1 MAKFSKSEGGGGE
14 WIDKKTLSNGDFAK
28 LVTEA
33 LPMTKDYQGKS
44 VTQIVAKIRIK
55 GDAGESKNFAI
66 NPATKNALIDA
77 FGEDSKSWCGKVLTV
92 YVEESRFAGKKGI
105 AAYLIPEGY
114 DHWDDENGYL
124 VIGKKDESAAP
135 KEEIS
140 PDDIPF

>member
-1 MAKFSKSEGGGGE
+1 MKFNKSEGGGGD
-14 WIDKKTLSNGDFAK
+14 WVDKKTLQNGDQAK

-33 LPMTKDYQGKS
+33 LPLTKDFQGKS

-55 GDAGESKNFAI
+55 GDDGESKNFAI

-77 FGEDSKSWCGKVLTV
+77 FGEDSKAWCGKILTM

-124 VIGKKDESAAP
+124 VIGRKDADSAP
-135 KEEIS
+135 KNDIN